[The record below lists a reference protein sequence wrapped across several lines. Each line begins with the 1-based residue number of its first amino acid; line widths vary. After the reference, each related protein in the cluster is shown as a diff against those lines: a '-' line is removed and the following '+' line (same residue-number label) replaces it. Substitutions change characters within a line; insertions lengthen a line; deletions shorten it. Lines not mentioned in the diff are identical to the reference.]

1 MIVQHNLSAMNANR
15 QFNLVNNSKAKSAE
29 KLSSGYKINRAADD
43 AAGLAIS
50 EKMRRQIR
58 GLTQASL
65 NCQDGIS
72 LVQVADGAMAEVHD
86 ILDRCTELSVKAAN
100 GTLSDDDREMIQR
113 EIAQLKDEM
122 NAIQHKTTFNEIP
135 VLTGGGTLTQGG
147 AVKRG
152 GLPGWV
158 TSNGGAALG
167 DGNYGD
173 TKNITS
179 PTTNNRYFELDF
191 AGLTAA
197 NKADLLAEDS
207 GFYTTCCTCDEHY
220 SFKFV
225 DKPGDTITS
234 TKSGNHNI
242 FEIPIGDVMTG
253 ADLAAK
259 FTKISHPNNHYTHI
273 EVDGSKITVY
283 DERDK
288 DNTNS
293 FQGIKGPGIAYNADD
308 PRVKA
313 DVIIQAGSENDPN
326 QRIKIILPNVSCSV
340 MKISSTNVSTQP
352 AATKAIEE
360 FKNAKEYVSGE
371 RSRMGAYQNRLEHTI
386 KNLDNVVENT
396 TAAESA
402 IRDTDMALE
411 MVKFANENILAQA
424 GTSMLAQAN
433 QTNQNVLSLL
443 G

>member
-1 MIVQHNLSAMNANR
+1 
-15 QFNLVNNSKAKSAE
+15 
-29 KLSSGYKINRAADD
+29 
-43 AAGLAIS
+43 
-50 EKMRRQIR
+50 
-58 GLTQASL
+58 
-65 NCQDGIS
+65 
-72 LVQVADGAMAEVHD
+72 MAEVHD

-100 GTLSDDDREMIQR
+100 GTLSDDDREMIQL
-113 EIAQLKDEM
+113 EISQLKDEM

-158 TSNGGAALG
+158 TSTDGGALD
-167 DGNYGD
+167 DGNYVD
-173 TKNITS
+173 TKNITG
-179 PTTNNRYFELDF
+179 TDENRYFELDF
-191 AGLTAA
+191 SGLTAT

-242 FEIPIGDVMTG
+242 FEIPIGDVTSG
-253 ADLAAK
+253 DELAAK
-259 FTKISHPNNHYTHI
+259 FAKISHPNNHYTHI
-273 EVDGSKITVY
+273 AVSGPKITVY

-288 DNTNS
+288 SDTNS

-326 QRIKIILPNVSCSV
+326 QRIKIILPNISCSV
-340 MKISSTNVSTQP
+340 MKISGTNVSTQP
-352 AATKAIEE
+352 AATQAIGE